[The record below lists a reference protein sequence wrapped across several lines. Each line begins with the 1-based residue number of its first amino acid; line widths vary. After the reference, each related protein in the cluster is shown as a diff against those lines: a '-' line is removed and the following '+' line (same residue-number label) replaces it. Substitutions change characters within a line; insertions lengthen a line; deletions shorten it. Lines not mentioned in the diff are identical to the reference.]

1 MIESSRRPNLGK
13 ANPLLV
19 KSVVGKIRPTVYD
32 LPSEGHVFGKPIIR
46 NPVENA
52 ETVLQ
57 NWNVIPSSKQTVPP
71 LDYITMNC
79 NTANQKII
87 TPKEI
92 RKYRKEYPVRL
103 KEGLGENSLYKTH
116 KPDANNIEVIGGFTR
131 SRAPLPSDTNPM
143 FAYGK
148 PTRPSTPVARLMTD
162 QYQREWASHVSES
175 DSSKKKIQ
183 HEKEV
188 KKKNSKLS
196 VPHQKS
202 APKHKSIFEKNP
214 SDLFKMSKFR
224 KVPATVV
231 CRREEPANK
240 EKPSE
245 NFIRLNIKAA
255 QGKLIEL

>member
-52 ETVLQ
+52 E
-57 NWNVIPSSKQTVPP
+57 
-71 LDYITMNC
+71 
-79 NTANQKII
+79 TANQKII

-148 PTRPSTPVARLMTD
+148 PTRYNDILIYLFRPSTPVARLMTD